1 MVRDVVEKVGQK
13 DSKQSALDQHEARST
28 LCPAPPVVRGRPVSR
43 ILAERST
50 DAPFSLAGSY
60 LQAPIR
66 VIMHSRLVS
75 QLKSAIFSI
84 ECASVVGLVDKS
96 APTRHVDL
104 AGMLRWCWCW
114 CCFAWH
120 T

>member
-50 DAPFSLAGSY
+50 DAPPVTRRMGQVAT
-60 LQAPIR
+60 
-66 VIMHSRLVS
+66 HSRFYESLVGPS
-75 QLKSAIFSI
+75 QLHRSSGKF
-84 ECASVVGLVDKS
+84 
-96 APTRHVDL
+96 L
-104 AGMLRWCWCW
+104 A
-114 CCFAWH
+114 AA
-120 T
+120 